1 MRSPARTSLLEN
13 KLYKKVRDTIETK
26 LPWSATL
33 IQMQM
38 VYGFPKSLTILDAAT
53 RLATETGGVAYL
65 CLSLGDADQI
75 GDNFPVKEDFCR
87 HCTNWHCTWCKK
99 RFYGLRMENI
109 FASLL
114 ALELSKIKALEF
126 FMFAIATP
134 TLLQINCPTYVF

>member
-1 MRSPARTSLLEN
+1 MEN

-75 GDNFPVKEDFCR
+75 GDNFPVKEDFLPPLHELTLYVVHKEILWFEDGEHFR
-87 HCTNWHCTWCKK
+87 KFVGIGIIQDQSF
-99 RFYGLRMENI
+99 RIFYVCYRNADAVANQLPYVC
-109 FASLL
+109 F
-114 ALELSKIKALEF
+114 LELHLA
-126 FMFAIATP
+126 A
-134 TLLQINCPTYVF
+134 